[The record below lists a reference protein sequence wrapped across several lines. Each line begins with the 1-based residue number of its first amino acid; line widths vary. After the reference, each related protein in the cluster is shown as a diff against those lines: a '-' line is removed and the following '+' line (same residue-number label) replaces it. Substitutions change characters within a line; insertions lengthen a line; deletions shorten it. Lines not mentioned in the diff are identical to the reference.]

1 MANVRVL
8 WNRGGGYT
16 GEIKKLAQVHPDTM
30 EAAGN
35 WLAVQLENRALS
47 GRDEAGNRF
56 KRYTDAYAK
65 WKNVSPSDVD
75 LHLSGDM
82 WRSFGV
88 LWASTNRVRLGFR
101 SKAMERRARY
111 NEEMGRRF
119 LGLDPRWMREL
130 RARLASGLG
139 FLKK

>member
-16 GEIKKLAQVHPDTM
+16 GEIKKLAEVSPTAM
-30 EAAGN
+30 EEAGL
-35 WLAVQLENRALS
+35 WLAVQLENRAAA

-56 KRYTDAYAK
+56 KPYTDAYAK
-65 WKNVSPSDVD
+65 WKGVPRSAVD
-75 LHLSGDM
+75 LRLSGDM

-88 LWASTNRVRLGFR
+88 LWASRNRVRIGFL

-119 LGLDPRWMREL
+119 LGLDPRWMREI
-130 RARLASGLG
+130 RTRLAKGLG
-139 FLKK
+139 FLR